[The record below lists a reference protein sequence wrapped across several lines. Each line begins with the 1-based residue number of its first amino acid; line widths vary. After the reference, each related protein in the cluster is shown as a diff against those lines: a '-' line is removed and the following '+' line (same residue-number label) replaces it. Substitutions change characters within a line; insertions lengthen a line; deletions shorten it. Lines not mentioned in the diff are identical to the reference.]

1 MIVFRN
7 LTKKFKEVT
16 AVSNLSF
23 EIKEQEIFGLLG
35 PNGAGKTTTLL
46 MLASV
51 LKPTG
56 GTVIVDGFDVCE
68 EPHKVRERLGLS
80 FQEPVLDFR
89 LSVEKNLDFH
99 AEACGIP
106 KDKRKEL
113 IREILEYLE
122 MWQDRKKKAGKLSGG
137 MKKKVEDAKL
147 FIQKPKIAIFDEPTA
162 YLDPPS
168 RHKIWKRIKQLRD
181 EGSTIILATNA
192 MDEAD
197 LISDRVAI
205 INKGKLVALNTP
217 SKLKGTIP
225 GGEVIEIKVEGRIEH
240 LKSAVKGFSDVADV
254 ATVKGANIA
263 RIYVN
268 HAEKALPL
276 IMEKLFEQKMK
287 VTGVDLKKPSLDDVF
302 LHYTGALIE

>member
-7 LTKKFKEVT
+7 LTKNFRDVT

-23 EIKEQEIFGLLG
+23 EIEKQEIFGLLG

-51 LKPTG
+51 LKPTS
-56 GTVIVDGFDVCE
+56 GTVIVDGFDVCK
-68 EPHKVRERLGLS
+68 EPHRVRERLGLS

-106 KDKRKEL
+106 KDKRREL
-113 IREILEYLE
+113 IREILEYLG
-122 MWQDRKKKAGKLSGG
+122 MWDDRKKKAGKLSGG

-168 RHKIWKRIKQLRD
+168 RHKIWKRIKQLRE

-205 INKGKLVALNTP
+205 INKGKLVALDNP
-217 SKLKGTIP
+217 SKLKSTIP
-225 GGEVIEIKVEGRIEH
+225 GGEVIEIKVDGRIEPI
-240 LKSAVKGFSDVADV
+240 KNTIKDYSDVAEV
-254 ATVKGANIA
+254 VTVKGANTA

-268 HAEKALPL
+268 HAEKILPL
-276 IMEKLFEQKMK
+276 IMKRLFEQKVK

>member
-7 LTKKFKEVT
+7 LTKNFKEVT
-16 AVSNLSF
+16 AVSNLTF

-51 LKPTG
+51 LKPTS
-56 GTVIVDGFDVCE
+56 GTVIVDGFDVCK

-168 RHKIWKRIKQLRD
+168 RHKIWRRIKQLRD

-205 INKGKLVALNTP
+205 INKGKLVALDSP
-217 SKLKGTIP
+217 SMLKGTIP
-225 GGEVIEIKVEGRIEH
+225 GGEVIEIKVEGRIDP
-240 LKSAVKGFSDVADV
+240 VKKVVEGFSDVADV

-268 HAEKALPL
+268 HAEKILPL
-276 IMEKLFEQKMK
+276 IMGKLFEQKVK